1 MEQVRQRPRSTRNG
15 EPSSSF
21 YAAGLAARSAPLVRD
36 SSRRIT
42 TMRLRPANI
51 RVINR
56 RESHLDCC
64 LTCSIWKRNLGKE
77 NLCC

>member
-1 MEQVRQRPRSTRNG
+1 MKQGRQRLRSTRKG
-15 EPSSSF
+15 EPSSMF
-21 YAAGLAARSAPLVRD
+21 YAAGLAARPAPLVRD

-64 LTCSIWKRNLGKE
+64 LACFIPERT
-77 NLCC
+77 